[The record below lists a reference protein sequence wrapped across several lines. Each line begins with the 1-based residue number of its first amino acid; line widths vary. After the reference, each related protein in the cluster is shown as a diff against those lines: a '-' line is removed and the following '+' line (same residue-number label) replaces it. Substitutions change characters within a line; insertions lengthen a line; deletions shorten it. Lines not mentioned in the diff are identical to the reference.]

1 MKAERKAV
9 KEWLRTMDRGEYE
22 RMLRDALFTE
32 LYPVRQK
39 SGHNLYATQIRTRRN
54 YVLHV
59 AADSST
65 FTLVH
70 GCLNNCNCGAVASLS

>member
-1 MKAERKAV
+1 MYMNGYPAYPYGAAPQMQERLMQM
-9 KEWLRTMDRGEYE
+9 EQ
-22 RMLRDALFTE
+22 
-32 LYPVRQK
+32 QK
-39 SGHNLYATQIRTRRN
+39 YGHNLYATQIRTRRN

-59 AADSST
+59 AAGSST